1 MPSNKCTYIVLTI
14 VLFSSSIV
22 LSNKVSDHGSNHKL
36 LYDDNDE
43 VIQLNATNFY
53 KNTLG
58 QPYASLIEFY
68 NAYCGH
74 CRKFAP
80 VWKQF
85 AEDLKDWKDIV
96 NIVAVDCSNDAN
108 NGLCRTYEIMSYPTV
123 KYFSPNS
130 VFDAKK
136 LGIEIEEQQPEDIK
150 DKLVGFL
157 KNETDPPKHWPSL
170 QPVEENNINNLFIG
184 LPNNIQYIFIIY
196 PEEDSNIGL
205 EVALDLHSI
214 KKIIVKQ
221 VDSTIV
227 AMNLGIMENM
237 NLYVVDRN
245 LVIDTVLTEQFSREF
260 LRAAIRQFIH
270 NRFETIPT
278 EQQNQQNGTITLIDE
293 QQPHINDDPE
303 REKRIQEILKRAQTM
318 KGIVFLADLEHALR
332 TTLFNEISRYSE
344 INGERLIALQRYI
357 NIIDR

>member
-1 MPSNKCTYIVLTI
+1 MSSTVYSALLI
-14 VLFSSSIV
+14 VLFL
-22 LSNKVSDHGSNHKL
+22 LSVVSTKVSEHGSNHKP
-36 LYDDNDE
+36 LYDDENE
-43 VIQLNATNFY
+43 VFQLNATNFY

-58 QPYASLIEFY
+58 QPYASVIEFY

-96 NIVAVDCSNDAN
+96 HIVAVDCSHDAN

-123 KYFSPNS
+123 KYFSPNA

-136 LGIEIEEQQPEDIK
+136 LGTEIEEQQPEDIK

-170 QPVEENNINNLFIG
+170 QSLEENNINNLFIG
-184 LPNNIQYIFIIY
+184 LPASIQYIFIIY

-214 KKIIVKQ
+214 KKIAVKQ

-237 NLYVVDRN
+237 NLYVIDRD
-245 LVIDTVLTEQFSREF
+245 LTVDTVLTEQFSREF

-270 NRFETIPT
+270 NRFATIPID
-278 EQQNQQNGTITLIDE
+278 EQKNANGTIITLVDE
-293 QQPHINDDPE
+293 QQPTNDDPE
-303 REKRIQEILKRAQTM
+303 REKRIQEILKRVQTM
-318 KGIVFLADLEHALR
+318 KGIVFLADIDHALR

-344 INGERLIALQRYI
+344 INGERLVALQRYI
-357 NIIDR
+357 NVVDR